1 MKIEYH
7 RTLIADRIR
16 VEAFHA
22 ALKALIA
29 PGKTTVADIGCG
41 TGLLGLMAAKLGAKE
56 VFLYEWAEVADVAD
70 RVLARNKARN
80 CHLMPFSS
88 TDIDDPPQVDL
99 VVSETLGN
107 YALEEDTVTSL
118 SDARARH
125 LKPGGQMIPSGVEQV
140 MAPVTAPRF
149 HAELS
154 AWDDIGYGIDLS
166 PAKAFG
172 LNNVY
177 VRKIAPADLKDGM
190 ASAVVWDRVDFMR
203 ETKSSRRG
211 EARWGIDTDVTVYGL
226 AVWWVATLAPGI
238 VLSTAPDAPMTH
250 WEQLYFP
257 LMEPIALRRGET
269 LVANLRST
277 SSPEAGTNLAW
288 TVTALDAKGKSRV
301 RHAMDLE
308 KGYLP

>member
-22 ALKALIA
+22 ALKALIV
-29 PGKTTVADIGCG
+29 PGETSVADIGCG
-41 TGLLGLMAAKLGAKE
+41 TGLLGLLAMKLGAKE
-56 VFLYEWAEVADVAD
+56 VFLYEWAEVAGVAAE
-70 RVLARNKARN
+70 VLAKNKARN
-80 CHLMPFSS
+80 CQLFPCAS
-88 TDIDDPPQVDL
+88 TEMEDPPQVDL

-107 YALEEDTVTSL
+107 YALEEDTVASL

-125 LKPGGQMIPSGVEQV
+125 LKPGGRIIPAGVEQV
-140 MAPVTAPRF
+140 MAPVTTPRF
-149 HAELS
+149 HEELV
-154 AWDDIGYGIDLS
+154 AWDRIGFGIDLS
-166 PAKAFG
+166 PARTFG

-177 VRKIAPADLKDGM
+177 VRKIAPADLLSAG
-190 ASAVVWDRVDFMR
+190 ASAVTWDKVDFMADS
-203 ETKSSRRG
+203 KANRRG
-211 EARWGIDTDVTVYGL
+211 EARWKIGAETTVYGL
-226 AVWWVATLAPGI
+226 AVWWVATLAPGV

-257 LMEPIALRRGET
+257 FLEPLTLARSET
-269 LVANLRST
+269 LLANLRST

-288 TVTALDAKGKSRV
+288 TVTVIDKAGKSR
-301 RHAMDLE
+301 RRLAMDLD